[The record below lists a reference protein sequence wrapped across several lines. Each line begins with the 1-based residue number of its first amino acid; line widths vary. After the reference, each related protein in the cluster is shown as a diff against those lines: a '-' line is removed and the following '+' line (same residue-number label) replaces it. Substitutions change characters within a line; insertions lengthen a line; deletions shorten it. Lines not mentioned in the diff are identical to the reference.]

1 MSALYGRYHYTTSSC
16 KKNLFSWL
24 LYGGFLVGIPLI
36 QVIGFYHWI
45 GLRENENENAPIGF
59 NGKNHGFQI
68 FWKKQSDDFL
78 YGDTPFPHPSHW
90 IFILEPMVTTGDG
103 CTPGKFMQ
111 VDPMQQLSPM
121 HGTVS
126 GGCSKRFSSV
136 INNFND
142 FKVLENM
149 PKICKY
155 CSILL
160 FSLLLPILLL
170 VLSKFTHVLHP
181 NHSHTGFCLGSEI
194 CVFCNTFATR
204 TNLSG
209 CSNQVNPEAIK
220 HFYTV
225 GWVSPAH
232 WISPVHFCFF
242 GLAFDALH
250 FTVPT

>member
-1 MSALYGRYHYTTSSC
+1 MKTRTPPLVLMVKTMVSRFSG
-16 KKNLFSWL
+16 KNNPMIF
-24 LYGGFLVGIPLI
+24 YMGIPHFLI
-36 QVIGFYHWI
+36 QVIGFSYWNPWWRLGTAVRLASSCRWI
-45 GLRENENENAPIGF
+45 QCSSYPRCTAPSRADAPSGSP
-59 NGKNHGFQI
+59 
-68 FWKKQSDDFL
+68 QSSTTSTTSRFL
-78 YGDTPFPHPSHW
+78 
-90 IFILEPMVTTGDG
+90 
-103 CTPGKFMQ
+103 K
-111 VDPMQQLSPM
+111 
-121 HGTVS
+121 
-126 GGCSKRFSSV
+126 
-136 INNFND
+136 
-142 FKVLENM
+142 M

-170 VLSKFTHVLHP
+170 ILSKFTHVLHP

-250 FTVPT
+250 FTVPTWWFQEISKNTDKSERKSSSHM

>member
-1 MSALYGRYHYTTSSC
+1 MVKTMVSRFSA
-16 KKNLFSWL
+16 KNNPM
-24 LYGGFLVGIPLI
+24 I
-36 QVIGFYHWI
+36 
-45 GLRENENENAPIGF
+45 
-59 NGKNHGFQI
+59 
-68 FWKKQSDDFL
+68 L

-90 IFILEPMVTTGDG
+90 VFILEPMVTTGDG

-136 INNFND
+136 INYFND

-155 CSILL
+155 CSKWLL
-160 FSLLLPILLL
+160 SLLLSVLLL
-170 VLSKFTHVLHP
+170 ILSKSKHILHP

-194 CVFCNTFATR
+194 CLFCNTFATR
-204 TNLSG
+204 TNLNG

-225 GWVSPAH
+225 GWISPAQ
-232 WISPVHFCFF
+232 WISPIHFCFF

-250 FTVPT
+250 FTVPTWWFQEISKKYRQKRTQIFITHVKILKSYKKQWTKQLTSNICVHLVYIYV